1 MAPAQVEACL
11 SELRQAALRGYSV
24 TAMPVDAKAK
34 YFTVQASE
42 AYARGEPILRMTGVD
57 GQHASAGFALP

>member
-24 TAMPVDAKAK
+24 TAMPVDAK
-34 YFTVQASE
+34 
-42 AYARGEPILRMTGVD
+42 D
-57 GQHASAGFALP
+57 GLNN